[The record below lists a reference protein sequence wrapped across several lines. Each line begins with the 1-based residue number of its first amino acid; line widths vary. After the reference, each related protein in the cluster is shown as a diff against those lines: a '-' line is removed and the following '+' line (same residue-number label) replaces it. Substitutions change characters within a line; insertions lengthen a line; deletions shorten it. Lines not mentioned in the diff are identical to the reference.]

1 MGSVN
6 LGLVR
11 GSAASWIKP
20 PLSFGEALT
29 YFLTLEFG
37 VWDGLP
43 FLQYLDSQ
51 FEDRVISRKS
61 VRGRD
66 WPARSPDLNPLDYFL
81 WGFLKSKV
89 YFPWPRNLD
98 ELEANI
104 RREVGNLQ
112 PD

>member
-1 MGSVN
+1 M
-6 LGLVR
+6 
-11 GSAASWIKP
+11 
-20 PLSFGEALT
+20 
-29 YFLTLEFG
+29 
-37 VWDGLP
+37 
-43 FLQYLDSQ
+43 QYLDSQ

-66 WPARSPDLNPLDYFL
+66 WPACSPDLNPLDYFL

-89 YFPWPRNLD
+89 YSPWPRNLD

-112 PD
+112 PDVIRNAILDIKRRAQMCINAKGGHFRCKM